1 MQPPVSVDLTLRL
14 WKEVSR
20 LSDLEAALRSLAVLL
35 DLHGAALWQQAGD
48 IRHRVS
54 SFGEP
59 NDLEQTFEL
68 RKDDTVYFLNLS
80 PSQDISQNIPAEI
93 LTEAVEVFGVV
104 LERHLEIQRHEAA
117 EAERQ
122 AALARLGRKEL
133 GDEIVGRNRG
143 LRTVMERIE
152 QVATSDLPVLILGE
166 TGTGKELVAR
176 TIHQRSTRAK
186 NLFHRVNCGAIPPE
200 LVDSQLFGHERGSF
214 TGATDLRKGWF
225 ERADGGTLFLDEIGE
240 LPLAAQVR
248 LLRIL
253 QDGHFERVGGQKSLS
268 CDVRIVAATNQDLA
282 QAVAEGRFR
291 ADLWYRIAVFPIRI
305 PPLRERVEDIPS
317 LAEHFAE
324 RAATRFGLLRAH
336 PTDAEFRL
344 LAAYPWPGN
353 VRELGSVIDRAAILG
368 NGRRLEIAAS
378 LGMPIPTPS
387 MESEPSKPAA
397 TLHPSMEES
406 FDETVRKRIESVLET
421 TRGRV
426 DGPFGAA
433 KLLGLNPNTLR
444 SKLRKFG
451 IDPKRFR
458 EK

>member
-1 MQPPVSVDLTLRL
+1 M
-14 WKEVSR
+14 
-20 LSDLEAALRSLAVLL
+20 SDLDAALQRLATLL
-35 DLHGAALWQQAGD
+35 DWRAASLWQQS
-48 IRHRVS
+48 HRMAAV
-54 SFGEP
+54 GEP
-59 NDLEQTFEL
+59 NGTEQSFEL
-68 RKDDTVYFLNLS
+68 LQKENSEYSLHFSPNQELPAAILS
-80 PSQDISQNIPAEI
+80 
-93 LTEAVEVFGVV
+93 EAVEVFSVV
-104 LERHLEIQRHEAA
+104 LRRYLENQRHEAA

-133 GDEIVGRNRG
+133 GDEIVGKNHG

-186 NLFHRVNCGAIPPE
+186 NPFQRVNCGAIPPE

-214 TGATDLRKGWF
+214 TGAADLRKGWF

-253 QDGHFERVGGQKSLS
+253 QDGQFERVGGQKPLS
-268 CDVRIVAATNQDLA
+268 CDVRIVAATNQDLG

-291 ADLWYRIAVFPIRI
+291 TDLWYRIAVFPIRI
-305 PPLRERVEDIPS
+305 PPLRERTEDIPR

-324 RAATRFGLLRAH
+324 RAATRFGLFRAH
-336 PTDAEFRL
+336 PTDADLRL

-368 NGRRLEIAAS
+368 NGRRLDIAAS
-378 LGMPIPTPS
+378 LGSPMPLAVVPSSSISETP
-387 MESEPSKPAA
+387 
-397 TLHPSMEES
+397 ES

-421 TRGRV
+421 TQGRV

-433 KLLGLNPNTLR
+433 KILGLNPNTLR
-444 SKLRKFG
+444 AKLRRLG
-451 IDPKRFR
+451 IEPKRFR
-458 EK
+458 SKE